1 MLESSPIIQENS
13 PVFIKLPSENIR
25 FVTLKPNNTIS
36 LGKFGSFCT
45 DDLFGKTY
53 DETFEIYEP
62 KKIRVLKTREVQ
74 SLEEENKTNKE
85 LMDCRSNQLMSQDE
99 IEELR
104 KQIKEGG
111 LRGEEAIRQLT
122 SKSLTFDQKTQYA
135 QAKYVNRKGE
145 KYLQQFRALR
155 PCLETVTEYML
166 DHDQYKIM
174 ELTADCSTYMMTLG
188 NAQPG
193 GRYLVVDETG
203 CLFLGSLLERL
214 GGDCKVTLVHP
225 NEQPNSSCLELWG
238 KEYTEESLVEKGIL
252 RTLNW
257 LQVIGPEEA
266 LKDMHVD
273 DCTEEELNEMKL
285 RHKKR
290 YESRKASYARL
301 QSSLED
307 FEKGNFDALFVLSN
321 HTPMSVLNLLL
332 PKIGSSRPVLV
343 YSPYQQ
349 VLVDTHHEL
358 FKWSN
363 PCEVTETNNED
374 ITNDE
379 SSEKHELQDTQNA
392 WVEKLIMLDIHE
404 IRTRPY
410 QVLPERT
417 HPFMSIRGDM
427 GYVLSGLKVLSSVC
441 TVAAGRFPKRQ
452 KQGAGNKKKANT
464 RV

>member
-1 MLESSPIIQENS
+1 MLKSSPIIQENS
-13 PVFIKLPSENIR
+13 PVFVKLPSENVR
-25 FVTLKPNNTIS
+25 FITLKPNNTIS
-36 LGKFGSFCT
+36 LGKFGSFYT
-45 DDLFGKTY
+45 NDLYGKTY

-74 SLEEENKTNKE
+74 TLEEEKKTNQE
-85 LMDCRSNQLMSQDE
+85 LIDCRGNQLMSQEE
-99 IEELR
+99 IDKLR

-166 DHDQYKIM
+166 AHDPYKIM

-214 GGDCKVTLVHP
+214 GGDSKVTLIHP

-257 LQVIGPEEA
+257 LQVVGPDEA
-266 LKDMHVD
+266 LKDMYMD
-273 DCTEEELNEMKL
+273 DCSEEQLSEMKL
-285 RHKKR
+285 RHRKR
-290 YESRKASYARL
+290 YEGRKASYARL
-301 QSSLED
+301 QSTLED

-332 PKIGSSRPVLV
+332 PKVGSSRPVLV

-349 VLVDTHHEL
+349 VLIDTHHEL
-358 FKWSN
+358 FKWSH
-363 PCEVTETNNED
+363 PFEMTEIKNEE
-374 ITNDE
+374 TTKDE
-379 SSEKHELQDTQNA
+379 SAEEQELRIAQDA
-392 WVEKLIMLDIHE
+392 WIEKLIMLDIHE

-417 HPFMSIRGDM
+417 HPFMSVRGDM
-427 GYVLSGLKVLSSVC
+427 GYVLSGLKVLSSVG

-452 KQGAGNKKKANT
+452 KQGSANKKK
-464 RV
+464 